1 VADEGD
7 VMNGVAISLSL
18 VALALVVS
26 RRLRLRLEKEL
37 VVSAARALVQLGAVA
52 LAIDLVFS
60 YLGLSALLI
69 LLMLGAA
76 AWTSS
81 RRLAGVPGG
90 EWIAAASIAAGS
102 AVALVVLF
110 AGRAFPLE
118 PRYLIPIAG
127 MLVGN
132 SMTATSLAGARLRD
146 DVVAHTGEIEVRLAL
161 GDTASQALARHRV
174 TAATSALIP
183 TVDATKNVGIVFL
196 PGAFVGMV
204 LGGASPL
211 EAAQVQLVVLF
222 MLLGAVSVAGMVAAI
237 LVARAFTAP
246 GDRIVV
252 PVR

>member
-1 VADEGD
+1 
-7 VMNGVAISLSL
+7 MKGVAISLTL

-26 RRLRLRLEKEL
+26 RGLRLSLEKEL
-37 VVSAARALVQLGAVA
+37 IVSVVRALVQLGAVA

-60 YLGLSALLI
+60 HLGLSALLI

-81 RRLAGVPGG
+81 RRLAGVPRA
-90 EWIAAASIAAGS
+90 EWIAAASIASGS
-102 AVALVVLF
+102 AVAIVVLF
-110 AGRAFPLE
+110 AGRAFPFE
-118 PRYLIPIAG
+118 PAYLIPIAG

-146 DVVAHTGEIEVRLAL
+146 DIVAHMAEIEARLAL
-161 GDTASQALARHRV
+161 GDTASQALARNRV

-183 TVDATKNVGIVFL
+183 TVDATKNVGIIFL

-222 MLLGAVSVAGMVAAI
+222 MLLGAVSVAGMVAAM